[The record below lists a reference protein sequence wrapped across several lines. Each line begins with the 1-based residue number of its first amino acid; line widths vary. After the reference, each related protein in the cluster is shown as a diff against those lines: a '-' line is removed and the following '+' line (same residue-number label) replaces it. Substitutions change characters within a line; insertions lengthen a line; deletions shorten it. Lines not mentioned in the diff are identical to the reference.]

1 MAVMFLTRLAERLG
15 TAIGV
20 MVMIGIALVI
30 VLIVAGCEQKP
41 SMPTLAQVEQRHNA
55 IEMQLDENER
65 KLTELLTRLKSG
77 K

>member
-1 MAVMFLTRLAERLG
+1 MAQGAMAVMFLTRLAERLG

-41 SMPTLAQVEQRHNA
+41 SMPT
-55 IEMQLDENER
+55 
-65 KLTELLTRLKSG
+65 
-77 K
+77 